1 MKWTTLTISI
11 TEEMY
16 NKLEELRRKLGYANR
31 SEFVRAIIRAWMNRN
46 PYIEPKK
53 KEEQITALGRDLD
66 SIWNTVE
73 EVKDE

>member
-1 MKWTTLTISI
+1 VKITTLTISLSR
-11 TEEMY
+11 EMY
-16 NKLEELRRKLGYANR
+16 DQLENLRKKLGYANR

-66 SIWNTVE
+66 SIWNMVE
-73 EVKDE
+73 G